1 MTRQNI
7 LSFLKKLAKNPAF
20 RILVSICLLTILLV
34 RLENPHDLWKTM
46 RGIPILLWVLV
57 LVAFIAGHIIG
68 VLKWRLFINLGTK
81 KLPVFTAFRCY
92 FAGLFSNFFLPSA
105 VGGDVVRAGLAIHFN
120 GEKEAVIVGSV
131 LDRFLD
137 TSSLGVI
144 ILIGALF
151 SRTSLDRVDWSILL
165 FLFISIVI
173 VIIATFVFLVLPIP
187 RVLPKKIIG
196 FIERIKSVIRQLVRN
211 PHRAVLGF
219 LLAVFIQS
227 SFVILSA
234 ILGNACNIDLPLYA
248 WFFAWP
254 LAKLAAM
261 IPISLGGLGVREMAL
276 AAFLNRFGVPEESS
290 IGLGLL
296 WETIII
302 TGGAMGG
309 VFYFLSKKSASN
321 SNTFFPG
328 TENIKGEVVN

>member
-1 MTRQNI
+1 
-7 LSFLKKLAKNPAF
+7 
-20 RILVSICLLTILLV
+20 
-34 RLENPHDLWKTM
+34 M
-46 RGIPILLWVLV
+46 REIPILLWVLV
-57 LVAFIAGHIIG
+57 VVAFITGHIVG
-68 VLKWRLFINLGTK
+68 VFKWRLFINLGTN

-120 GEKEAVIVGSV
+120 GEKEAVIVGSL

-151 SRTSLDRVDWSILL
+151 SEVSLDRGDWSILL
-165 FLFISIVI
+165 ILFISIAI

-187 RVLPKKIIG
+187 GILPKKIIG
-196 FIERIKSVIRQLVRN
+196 FLERIKSLIKQLVRN
-211 PHRAVLGF
+211 PYRAILGF
-219 LLAVFIQS
+219 LLAIFIQS

-234 ILGNACNIDLPLYA
+234 ILGNACKIDLPLYA

-276 AAFLNRFGVPEESS
+276 AAFLSRFGIPEESS
-290 IGLGLL
+290 VGLGLL
-296 WETIII
+296 WETIIVA
-302 TGGAMGG
+302 GGGIGG
-309 VFYFLSKKSASN
+309 IFYFLSRKSAST
-321 SNTFFPG
+321 SNTLFPG